1 VRVEKNT
8 PSKKSLNSVA
18 AQLKRSFATINAAI
32 VIFFIIYLF
41 QAYFLYKKSRVAE
54 QDVIQVTDLIGK
66 IRSTD
71 VDNEKFDVALST
83 YLLHH
88 DTAMIG
94 KLKYYSQ
101 KIKKDITS
109 LTYYGI
115 KNDINLDSLNKF
127 AKLFDKKT
135 DLAASFISQ
144 RNAANNNYPEY
155 LSAEMIAVNTAIESY
170 MVVTEGVS
178 NELANSRNDLNLH
191 YSKSRAVFS
200 VVSYVLISIFL
211 LLTLYKINQNIKRRT
226 VAEERAH
233 INEAKYKSL
242 VEDSGLTM
250 LVVNR
255 KGVIYFASKNIEEL
269 AGYKPARLIG
279 MRVMKCIPRQF
290 RAQLRDV
297 TSAINKTGIYNNT
310 IELQIFTSKG
320 INKWVSCRI
329 FPVSQERG
337 DMQEWQ
343 IVIWDINDEKT
354 LKLEI
359 EEMEAERRNQQ
370 KLIQDIIDNIPSVI
384 YLKDLEKRYIV
395 VNKKMEEIMGE
406 DAARIIG
413 SSDLQIMDDSIEAVE
428 SELADEKVIAEKKIT
443 TIEIVRKV
451 DGKDRY
457 FWVTKFPLLDEHG
470 NVKSICGLATDI
482 SERKEVEIKLLAAK
496 REAEKAKAAQESFLA
511 NMSHE
516 IRTPMNGIIGM
527 SNLLMNSTQNQ
538 EQKEF
543 VENIQESARNL
554 LAIIN
559 DILDFSKIKSGKF
572 LLEHSSFKV
581 MHVIKKSIYP
591 LQIKADEKMVKLN
604 IDFEPG
610 IPEYLLGDSLR
621 LQQIIINLIG
631 NAIKFTSVG
640 AVSIRVSCSD
650 RKPDKMRLRVEVA
663 DTGIGIAASKLDYIF
678 ESFTQNN
685 ENKSRKYG
693 GTGLG
698 LAIVKQLVELQHGH
712 VSVISELGKGS
723 TFSFEIP
730 YEVSKQL
737 ADAIIISE
745 EKKKNLLQ
753 GIVVLVAEDNIINQ
767 KVVKN
772 TLQKQGA
779 TITIANNGREA
790 IDEMR
795 QQSFDIVLMDLQM
808 PEVDGYKATRYIR
821 QVMKSD
827 TPIVAMTADALKGE
841 AEKCLEAGMSGFI
854 SKPFEPND
862 LYEQIIMLTKNKE
875 RNSFTPHINVH
886 EDMKALVDLSFLYDI
901 SDDDSS
907 YIYDVI
913 EIFLTT
919 MPEGLE
925 KLAQLI
931 NNTEDYDAIYRQAH
945 FLKSSVSVVKVR
957 DMYEYLGQIEYLG
970 KEKKDKMEIKRLLE
984 LILDIYKE
992 AHPII
997 IAESEKHKPAQI

>member
-1 VRVEKNT
+1 MNKKKVISPNRSINT
-8 PSKKSLNSVA
+8 VA
-18 AQLKRSFATINAAI
+18 SQLKRSFATINAAI
-32 VIFFIIYLF
+32 LVFFIIYLL

-71 VDNEKFDVALST
+71 VDNERFDVSLST
-83 YLLHH
+83 YLLYH
-88 DTAMIG
+88 DTAQISN
-94 KLKYYSQ
+94 LKYYTQ

-115 KNDINLDSLNKF
+115 KKDINLDSLNKF
-127 AKLFDKKT
+127 AILFDKKT
-135 DLAASFISQ
+135 ELAASLISQ
-144 RNAANNNYPEY
+144 SVVPGYNQNYF
-155 LSAEMIAVNTAIESY
+155 SAELTTLNAEIENY
-170 MVVTEGVS
+170 MTVTEGIS
-178 NELANSRNDLNLH
+178 NDLANSRNDLNLH

-200 VVSYVLISIFL
+200 VVSYILISIFL

-226 VAEERAH
+226 IAEERAH

-290 RAQLRDV
+290 RAHLRDV
-297 TSAINKTGIYNNT
+297 TNAISRTGVYNNT

-320 INKWVSCRI
+320 LNKWVSCRI

-359 EEMEAERRNQQ
+359 EEMEAERKNQQ

-384 YLKDLEKRYIV
+384 YLKDLKKRYIV
-395 VNKKMEEIMGE
+395 INKKMEEIMGVSAE
-406 DAARIIG
+406 RIIG
-413 SSDLQIMDDSIEAVE
+413 LSDLDIMGDNMESVE
-428 SELADEKVIAEKKIT
+428 SDVADEKVIAEKKIT
-443 TIEIVRKV
+443 TIEIVKMV
-451 DGKDRY
+451 GNKQHY
-457 FWVTKFPLLDEHG
+457 FWVTKFPLLDELG
-470 NVKSICGLATDI
+470 NVKSICGLVTDI
-482 SERKEVEIKLLAAK
+482 TERKEVEIKLLAAK

-527 SNLLMNSTQNQ
+527 SNLLMGTQQNQ
-538 EQKEF
+538 EQREF

-554 LAIIN
+554 LVIIN
-559 DILDFSKIKSGKF
+559 DILDFSKIKAGKF

-581 MHVIKKSIYP
+581 AHVIKKSIYP
-591 LQIKADEKMVKLN
+591 LQLKAEEKMVKMNLV
-604 IDFEPG
+604 FEPG
-610 IPEYLLGDSLR
+610 IPEYLVGDSLR
-621 LQQIIINLIG
+621 LQQIIINLVG
-631 NAIKFTSVG
+631 NAIKFTSTGSVD
-640 AVSIRVSCSD
+640 VRVSCT
-650 RKPDKMRLRVEVA
+650 DKKGDHMRLRIDVS
-663 DTGIGIAASKLDYIF
+663 DTGIGIAANKLDYIF

-723 TFSFEIP
+723 TFSFEIS
-730 YEVSKQL
+730 YEVSTQVT
-737 ADAIIISE
+737 DAVIVSE
-745 EKKKNLLQ
+745 EKKKNLLL
-753 GIVVLVAEDNIINQ
+753 GITVLVAEDNIINQ

-779 TITIANNGREA
+779 RITIANNGREA
-790 IDEMR
+790 IDEMK

-821 QVMKSD
+821 QVMKND

-841 AEKCLEAGMSGFI
+841 AEKCFEAGMSGFI

-862 LYEQIIMLTKNKE
+862 LYHQIIKLTKDKE
-875 RNSFTPHINVH
+875 KNNFTNVINDDA
-886 EDMKALVDLSFLYDI
+886 DMKALVDLSFLYDI

-925 KLAQLI
+925 KLAGLI
-931 NNTEDYDAIYRQAH
+931 NDTDDYEAIYRQSH

-957 DMYEYLGQIEYLG
+957 DMYEHLAQIEYLG
-970 KEKKDKMEIKRLLE
+970 KEKKDKEEIKRLLG
-984 LILDIYKE
+984 ILQDIYKE

-997 IAESEKHKPAQI
+997 IAEREKHKPAQI

>member
-1 VRVEKNT
+1 M
-8 PSKKSLNSVA
+8 
-18 AQLKRSFATINAAI
+18 
-32 VIFFIIYLF
+32 FFIIYLL

-71 VDNEKFDVALST
+71 VDNERFDVSLST
-83 YLLHH
+83 YLLYH
-88 DTAMIG
+88 DTAQISN
-94 KLKYYSQ
+94 LKYYTQ

-115 KNDINLDSLNKF
+115 KKDINLDSLNKF
-127 AKLFDKKT
+127 ASLFDKKT
-135 DLAASFISQ
+135 GLAASLISQ
-144 RNAANNNYPEY
+144 STVPGYNQSYFSTELTTLNAEIENY
-155 LSAEMIAVNTAIESY
+155 MT
-170 MVVTEGVS
+170 VTEGIS
-178 NELANSRNDLNLH
+178 NDLANSRNDLNLH

-200 VVSYVLISIFL
+200 VVSYILISIFL

-226 VAEERAH
+226 IAEERAH

-290 RAQLRDV
+290 RAHLRDV
-297 TSAINKTGIYNNT
+297 TDAISRTGVYNNT
-310 IELQIFTSKG
+310 IELQIFTNKG
-320 INKWVSCRI
+320 VNKWVSCRI

-359 EEMEAERRNQQ
+359 EEMEAERKNQQ

-384 YLKDLEKRYIV
+384 YLKDLKKRYIV
-395 VNKKMEEIMGE
+395 INKKMEEIMGVSAE
-406 DAARIIG
+406 RIIG
-413 SSDLQIMDDSIEAVE
+413 LSDLDIMGDNLESVE
-428 SELADEKVIAEKKIT
+428 SDVADEKVIAEKKIT
-443 TIEIVRKV
+443 TIEIVKMV
-451 DGKDRY
+451 GNKQHY
-457 FWVTKFPLLDEHG
+457 FWVTKFPLLDELG
-470 NVKSICGLATDI
+470 NVKSICGLVTDI
-482 SERKEVEIKLLAAK
+482 TERKEVEIKLLAAK

-527 SNLLMNSTQNQ
+527 SNLLMGTQQNQ
-538 EQKEF
+538 EQREF

-554 LAIIN
+554 LVIIN
-559 DILDFSKIKSGKF
+559 DILDFSKIKAGKF

-581 MHVIKKSIYP
+581 AHVIKKSIYP
-591 LQIKADEKMVKLN
+591 LQLKAEEKMVKMNLV
-604 IDFEPG
+604 FEPG
-610 IPEYLLGDSLR
+610 IPEYLVGDSLR
-621 LQQIIINLIG
+621 LQQIIINLVG
-631 NAIKFTSVG
+631 NAIKFTSTGSVD
-640 AVSIRVSCSD
+640 VRVSCTD
-650 RKPDKMRLRVEVA
+650 RKGDHMRLRIDVS
-663 DTGIGIAASKLDYIF
+663 DTGIGIAPNKLEYIF

-723 TFSFEIP
+723 TFSFEIS
-730 YEVSKQL
+730 YEVSTQVT
-737 ADAIIISE
+737 DAVIVSE
-745 EKKKNLLQ
+745 EKKKNLLL
-753 GIVVLVAEDNIINQ
+753 GITVLVAEDNIINQ

-779 TITIANNGREA
+779 KITIANNGREA
-790 IDEMR
+790 IDEMK

-821 QVMKSD
+821 QVMKND

-841 AEKCLEAGMSGFI
+841 AEKCYEAGMSGFI

-862 LYEQIIMLTKNKE
+862 LYHQIIKLTKDKE
-875 RNSFTPHINVH
+875 KNNFTNVINDDA
-886 EDMKALVDLSFLYDI
+886 DMKALVDLSFLYDI
-901 SDDDSS
+901 SDDDSN

-925 KLAQLI
+925 KLAGLI
-931 NNTEDYDAIYRQAH
+931 NDTDDYEAIYRQAH

-957 DMYEYLGQIEYLG
+957 DMYDYLAQIEYLG
-970 KEKKDKMEIKRLLE
+970 KEKKEKEEIKRLLG
-984 LILDIYKE
+984 ILQDIYKE

-997 IAESEKHKPAQI
+997 IAEREKHKPAQI